1 MTSGARSAAGRPGA
15 SALLLTLAVAAQGA
29 QLYGLYRPS
38 GPPTTALFPHVDKL
52 AHAAGFALPLLLILL
67 ARRAA
72 GAPGEGVGARFVGG
86 VAAIFAAHA
95 VVSELIQHR
104 YYQYRS
110 GDPLDVL
117 ADWLGIGLGWLAYR
131 SCPRAAHPTLEP
143 ASISDPRRP

>member
-1 MTSGARSAAGRPGA
+1 M
-15 SALLLTLAVAAQGA
+15 LLTLAMAAQGA

-67 ARRAA
+67 ARQAA
-72 GAPGEGVGARFVGG
+72 APPGEGVRARFAGG
-86 VAAIFAAHA
+86 VAAVFAAHA
-95 VVSELIQHR
+95 VLSEVIQHR
-104 YYQYRS
+104 YYEHRS

-131 SCPRAAHPTLEP
+131 SWPRAEHPALEP
-143 ASISDPRRP
+143 VTISDPHRP